1 MNVKTCSYSGG
12 QVTLGGI
19 PVADVVFDHI
29 GDLPN
34 LKHLGVNW
42 TQVTGAGL
50 AKMKHSRLVGIDV
63 GGVRNIMPALQRFKA
78 MGTLKSINFDRVDV
92 PPEGFLLIGQM
103 KTLKQMWFRNGL
115 VPQDQLDFL
124 RKELPN
130 CNISLHK

>member
-1 MNVKTCSYSGG
+1 
-12 QVTLGGI
+12 
-19 PVADVVFDHI
+19 
-29 GDLPN
+29 
-34 LKHLGVNW
+34 
-42 TQVTGAGL
+42 
-50 AKMKHSRLVGIDV
+50 
-63 GGVRNIMPALQRFKA
+63 MPALQRFKA
-78 MGTLKSINFDRVDV
+78 LGTLESINFDRVDI

>member
-1 MNVKTCSYSGG
+1 MQGG
-12 QVTLGGI
+12 QVRLGGI

-63 GGVRNIMPALQRFKA
+63 GGVRNIMPALLRFKA
-78 MGTLKSINFDRVDV
+78 MGTLESISFDRVDI

-103 KTLKQMWFRNGL
+103 KTPKQMWFRNGL
-115 VPQDQLDFL
+115 VPQDQLD
-124 RKELPN
+124 
-130 CNISLHK
+130 